1 MKTATTDEVDI
12 DFLSEELNIAF
23 SMLRIAQ
30 SDAGTNPTDC
40 QSALATAREALG
52 TIRRLEGRIE
62 DTRAWRGI
70 HARANELK
78 SAITAFI
85 EAGATTPDKALS
97 APPGGRSL
105 WARPPVG

>member
-1 MKTATTDEVDI
+1 MNTPTTDEVDI

-30 SDAGTNPTDC
+30 GDAGMNSADC
-40 QSALATAREALG
+40 QSALVTARAALG

-70 HARANELK
+70 HSRANELK
-78 SAITAFI
+78 SALAAFR
-85 EAGATTPDKALS
+85 PALS
-97 APPGGRSL
+97 
-105 WARPPVG
+105 PVLGSVGN

>member
-30 SDAGTNPTDC
+30 SDAGINPTDC
-40 QSALATAREALG
+40 QSALATARAALG

-62 DTRAWRGI
+62 DTRAWRSI

-78 SAITAFI
+78 SALAAF
-85 EAGATTPDKALS
+85 PPALS
-97 APPGGRSL
+97 
-105 WARPPVG
+105 PVLDR